1 MNGKQYF
8 DCTPGHGILTGVEN
22 CKMLADEGG
31 GGDSIRSTPKKVVKK
46 VAKKVAT
53 PQAQVKN

>member
-46 VAKKVAT
+46 VVKKVAT
-53 PQAQVKN
+53 PQAKVK